1 MKVIHSLAMI
11 GAMIAAMPAIAQDGA
26 VDPRVR
32 TIDYRADQVFRIEC
46 AAGYQLTIEFA
57 ADERITSVAVG
68 DSGVWQVAANR
79 AGNQLVVKAAQGG
92 VTTNMT
98 VATTE
103 RSYHFDLVPSYA
115 QTLYRLRFNY
125 PPPPPPMSA
134 VPVGLTHAYRL
145 TGDRTLWPSHIG
157 DDGERT
163 FIQWATDVS
172 LPAVYAV
179 DGQGRE
185 MLINGM
191 MRDDRL
197 VIDAV
202 SQQLVFRVDKHV
214 ARAKRLAEAPV
225 PAEAQP

>member
-1 MKVIHSLAMI
+1 MKPLRILAVLAMI
-11 GAMIAAMPAIAQDGA
+11 SVAPAHAQDGLA
-26 VDPRVR
+26 DPRVR
-32 TIDYRADQVFRIEC
+32 TIDYHPDQVFRIEC
-46 AAGYQLTIEFA
+46 AAGYQLMIEFA

-115 QTLYRLRFNY
+115 PTLYRLRFNY
-125 PPPPPPMSA
+125 PRPPATVGS
-134 VPVGLTHAYRL
+134 VPVGLTHGYRL
-145 TGDRTLWPSHIG
+145 SGARSLWPVRIG

-163 FIQWATDVS
+163 FVEWARDVS

-179 DGQGRE
+179 DAQGRE
-185 MLINGM
+185 TLVNGM

-197 VIDAV
+197 VIDAIAT
-202 SQQLVFRVDKHV
+202 QLVFRIDKHV
-214 ARAKRLAEAPV
+214 ARARRLTLPDSLPKE
-225 PAEAQP
+225 QP